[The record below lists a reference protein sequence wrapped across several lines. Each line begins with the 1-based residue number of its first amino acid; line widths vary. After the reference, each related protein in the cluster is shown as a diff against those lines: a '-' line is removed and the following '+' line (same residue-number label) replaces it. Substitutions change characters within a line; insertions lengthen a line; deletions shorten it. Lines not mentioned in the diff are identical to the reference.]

1 MRQKRKAARWAK
13 GTYMKLRSGAT
24 LRALMDQNGKSL
36 RDVGRYVGRHWTFIG
51 QLVREERKT
60 CKPEV
65 AERITD
71 LLNVPLDVLFD
82 VSLSSTEEQRVTH
95 SRTKQAKEVA
105 A

>member
-1 MRQKRKAARWAK
+1 MRPQRKARPRWAK

-36 RDVGRYVGRHWTFIG
+36 RDVARYADRHWTFIG

-65 AERITD
+65 AQHIAD

-82 VSLSSTEEQRVTH
+82 VSLSSTEGHGV
-95 SRTKQAKEVA
+95 KQQGRKA